1 MGTAILGSA
10 GAALGAAAGTAIGGP
25 IFGAIIGQ
33 AIGGAAG
40 AFVGSKIDQALFGPG
55 DQRRSGVELRQAQ
68 SLSSAEGT
76 PIPEIWGAMRLMGRP
91 IWASQYTRRSS
102 TTTQRQGGSGGGP
115 KVTTENN
122 TFSRSWALSLCRGP
136 IDGIGRV
143 WVNGVVTDIA
153 EWNVR
158 LHRGTADQAP
168 DPLIVAIEGWAP
180 ARRGRAYLVIEDL
193 DLTEWGNRSP
203 AIEVE
208 VFRTLAPARSAEAL
222 TRAVNII
229 PSAGEFVYEPAPVTD
244 VSAAGA
250 ARALNRLGMRGDSD
264 WAVSIDR
271 LQQVAPNLSGASLTV
286 AWFGDDLRAGACTLR
301 PKVDNF
307 DKVTQPYAWQAGG
320 LTRATATRVS
330 LIDDRPAYGGTPADR
345 SVVAA
350 LRDLKARGL
359 APMLFPFILMDIAPG
374 SGLPD
379 PYGAPEQPAF
389 PWRGRITSA
398 ADRTAGV
405 AADIAAFFGAAT
417 AADFAIQPD
426 DTISYSGPS
435 DDWGYRRFIL
445 HHAML
450 AKAAGGV
457 DTMLIGSEMRGLT
470 WLRDATGAYPAV
482 TALIALLQDV
492 AAIGGVADYLG
503 YGADWSE
510 ASAHQHPETPG
521 ALAFH
526 LDPLIAH
533 PSCAFFGISNY
544 MPLTDE
550 REGED
555 HLDAPLRWG
564 IYDKAFI
571 ASRIRSGEGFD
582 WFYASDA
589 DRAAQIRT
597 PITDGAYGEP
607 WVYRIKDLWSWW
619 SNAHHNRPGGVR
631 AATATAWVPQS
642 KPIRFIELGV
652 PALDKGANQPNVFF
666 DPKSSESFFPYFST
680 GARDDAILR
689 AALEAVLA
697 FWEDPAQNP
706 ASGVY
711 AGRMVD
717 TARTHLWAWDA
728 RPWPE
733 FPALEDVW
741 SDGGNYR
748 LGHWINGRLGKPT
761 LAMIVAEVAAARGM
775 TVDVERLIGM
785 VDGVQ
790 RDGVMSDRDFLAPL
804 LELYQA
810 DIFDRGDALWAGSR
824 AFAPQIDIAESSLIA
839 PARGEPPIETSD
851 ADDLDA
857 PRRLR
862 IQHYAAGSDYRQTL
876 THAPGWTGAGGDSVV
891 DVGADVVMSTEEAQA
906 RAGALLSERRVT
918 RVADRF
924 SAPPTLL
931 TLRPGVV
938 ARITGAAGLSS
949 LGVIDCRALSVGW
962 EWARPVEAE
971 RWDRAVYAVG
981 GGMTDGRSARLPA
994 PPPVAAPVLVTM
1006 DLPRLD
1012 AAYAE
1017 HAPYF
1022 AAYAKPW
1029 SGVAVWRGVGGALAP
1044 DILIDSPSVMGL
1056 LAAPLGPGTPD
1067 IWDDGASVELT
1078 LFEGGLASAPDL
1090 AVLNGANAL
1099 AVEATGGGWEILQFA
1114 VATLIAPDRWRI
1126 SRLLRG
1132 QRGTEAAMTHDAGA
1146 RLVLLSS
1153 ALRQPG
1159 YGPEFRTAKFDYR
1172 FGPATR
1178 PVDGASWSSFSAA
1191 FTGVGLRPFAPAGL
1205 TVSSSSGDL
1214 AASWKRRA
1222 RWGGDPWDAGD
1233 VAAPDGR
1240 VYAVRWRAAGGA
1252 LLRAET
1258 VTDVEAATFAAVDG
1272 APATGSVEVA
1282 QVGPVWGEGPA
1293 ATVAF

>member
-1 MGTAILGSA
+1 MGTAILGSV
-10 GAALGAAAGTAIGGP
+10 GAAAGAAAGTAIGGP
-25 IFGAIIGQ
+25 IFGAIAGQ
-33 AIGGAAG
+33 AIGGALG

-55 DQRRSGVELRQAQ
+55 DQRRTGVELRQSQ

-91 IWASQYTRRSS
+91 IWASQYTRRST

-115 KVTTENN
+115 KVTTETN

-153 EWNVR
+153 DWNVR

-193 DLTEWGNRSP
+193 ELTEWGNRSP

-208 VFRTLAPARSAEAL
+208 VFRTLSPEGSAEAL

-229 PSAGEFVYEPAPVTD
+229 PSAGEFVYDPEPVTD
-244 VSAAGA
+244 IASAGE
-250 ARALNRLGMRGDSD
+250 ARALNRLGQRGVSD

-271 LQQVAPNLSGASLTV
+271 LQQVAPNLTGASLTV

-307 DKVTQPYAWQAGG
+307 DKVTRPYAWQAGG

-330 LIDDRPAYGGTPADR
+330 LIDDRPAFGGTPADR
-345 SVVAA
+345 SVIAA
-350 LRDLKARGL
+350 LRNLKARGL
-359 APMLFPFILMDIAPG
+359 APMLFPFILMDIASG

-379 PYGAPEQPAF
+379 PYGAPEQPAY
-389 PWRGRITSA
+389 PWRGRITST

-417 AADFAIQPD
+417 AADFAVQPD
-426 DTISYSGPS
+426 DTISYSGDP

-445 HHAML
+445 HHAMI

-457 DTMLIGSEMRGLT
+457 DTLLIGSEMRGVT
-470 WLRDATGAYPAV
+470 RLRDATGAYPAV
-482 TALIALLQDV
+482 AALVTLLEDV
-492 AAIGGVADYLG
+492 SAIGAVADNLG
-503 YGADWSE
+503 YAADWSE
-510 ASAHQHPETPG
+510 ASPHQHPETPG

-533 PSCAFFGISNY
+533 PSAAFFGISNY

-564 IYDKAFI
+564 PYDKALLR
-571 ASRIRSGEGFD
+571 ARIRGGEGYD

-589 DRAAQIRT
+589 DRAAQLRT

-607 WVYRIKDLWSWW
+607 WVFRFKDLWNWW
-619 SNAHHNRPGGVR
+619 ANAHHDRPGGVR
-631 AATATAWVPQS
+631 AASPTAYVPQS
-642 KPIRFIELGV
+642 KALRFIELNF
-652 PALDKGANQPNVFF
+652 PAIDKAANQPNVFF

-680 GARDDAILR
+680 GARDDAAQR
-689 AALEAVLA
+689 AALEAVLS
-697 FWEDPAQNP
+697 FWEDPAENP
-706 ASGVY
+706 ASALY

-733 FPALEDVW
+733 FPALDGVW
-741 SDGGNYR
+741 SDGENYR
-748 LGHWINGRLGKPT
+748 LGHWLNGRLGKPT
-761 LAMIVAEVAAARGM
+761 LAMIVAEVAAARSIA
-775 TVDVERLIGM
+775 VDVERLIGM
-785 VDGVQ
+785 VDGAQ

-804 LELYQA
+804 LELHQA

-824 AFAPQIDIAESSLIA
+824 AFAERLDMEEASLIA
-839 PARGEPPIETSD
+839 PARGEPPVETAD

-891 DVGADVVMSTEEAQA
+891 DVAADVVITTEEAEA
-906 RAGALLSERRVT
+906 RAGALLAERRVT
-918 RVADRF
+918 RVSDRF
-924 SAPPTLL
+924 AAPPTML
-931 TLRPGVV
+931 TLRPGMV
-938 ARITGAAGLSS
+938 ARIAGAAGVSG
-949 LGVIDCRALSVGW
+949 LGVIETRALSVGW

-994 PPPVAAPVLVTM
+994 PPPAAAPVLVAM

-1012 AAYAE
+1012 AAYVE
-1017 HAPYF
+1017 HLPYF
-1022 AAYAKPW
+1022 AAYARPW
-1029 SGVAVWRGVGGALAP
+1029 SGVAVWRGTGGALAP
-1044 DILIDSPSVMGL
+1044 DMLIDSPSVMGL
-1056 LAAPLGPGTPD
+1056 LDTALTPRPPD
-1067 IWDDGASVELT
+1067 IWDDGASAELT

-1099 AVEATGGGWEILQFA
+1099 AIEAPDGAWEIVQFA
-1114 VATLIAPDRWRI
+1114 SATLIAPNRWRI
-1126 SRLLRG
+1126 ARLLRG
-1132 QRGTEAAMTHDAGA
+1132 QRGTEGAMTHDVGA

-1159 YGPEFRTAKFDYR
+1159 YGAEFRTAAFDYR

-1178 PVDGASWSSFSAA
+1178 PVDGASWTGFSAA
-1191 FTGVGLRPFAPAGL
+1191 FMGVGLRPFAPAHLSVAATG
-1205 TVSSSSGDL
+1205 GDL
-1214 AASWKRRA
+1214 EASWTRRA
-1222 RWGGDPWDAGD
+1222 RWGGDPWDASEI
-1233 VAAPDGR
+1233 AAPDGR

-1258 VTDVEAATFAAVDG
+1258 VTDAEAAIFLAADG
-1272 APATGSVEVA
+1272 APASGSVEVA
-1282 QVGPVWGEGPA
+1282 QIGSVWGEGPA
-1293 ATVAF
+1293 ATTNF